1 MLCGFPLLG
10 FPGGSAGKEPSC
22 NVGDLGSIPG
32 LGISPG
38 EGKGY
43 PLQYFGLE
51 NSMDCTV
58 HAVTKSRTRLS
69 DFHFTSLLLGD
80 SVTNSNKKEMILS
93 FIFLIYCV
101 NFHFCSGRHLSKQVY
116 VNLSKAEFSEVSASQ
131 QKGMGYTKIRTFPEF
146 LFVKYP
152 SLLRLKPNK
161 EGDSPIID
169 MGLKHT
175 VRIQNK

>member
-1 MLCGFPLLG
+1 MVYLVKNLPAMCKTWVLSLGLEDPLEK
-10 FPGGSAGKEPSC
+10 GKDTHSSI
-22 NVGDLGSIPG
+22 LAWRIPG
-32 LGISPG
+32 TG
-38 EGKGY
+38 
-43 PLQYFGLE
+43 
-51 NSMDCTV
+51 V
-58 HAVTKSRTRLS
+58 AKSWTRLS
-69 DFHFTSLLLGD
+69 EFRLDQVCPLLTTCAWLLLGD

-93 FIFLIYCV
+93 FIFLTYCV